1 MATFEQ
7 RQQTQK
13 AQMIVDKYK
22 EFNKATVEQV
32 KTYDPVLRCWYFKK
46 VKIDENAKNMTSY
59 LKGLDRQQQ
68 TEKNRIKNERRNQA
82 KEVKVKKIKPK
93 NTHEPLF
100 IMIGTDFFKKNIEVE
115 ELSEKYK
122 KPIHN
127 IRQFV
132 YRYARKNNIEIPTYC
147 ASVKKQDQVL
157 KLYEQGFTC
166 NSISEQLKMCRKTVK
181 KILNENGIEL
191 SNYKKAA

>member
-22 EFNKATVEQV
+22 ECNKETIEQV

-68 TEKNRIKNERRNQA
+68 SEKNRIKNERRNQA

-93 NTHEPLF
+93 KTHEPLF

-115 ELSEKYK
+115 ELSKKYK
-122 KPIHN
+122 KPFIISGSLYTDMQGKTILKYQLIAH
-127 IRQFV
+127 RL
-132 YRYARKNNIEIPTYC
+132 KNRIKY
-147 ASVKKQDQVL
+147 
-157 KLYEQGFTC
+157 
-166 NSISEQLKMCRKTVK
+166 
-181 KILNENGIEL
+181 
-191 SNYKKAA
+191 

>member
-22 EFNKATVEQV
+22 ECNKGTIEQV
-32 KTYDPVLRCWYFKK
+32 RTYDPALRCWYFKK

-68 TEKNRIKNERRNQA
+68 SEKKRIKNERRNQA
-82 KEVKVKKIKPK
+82 KEVKVKKVRQKD
-93 NTHEPLF
+93 THEPLF
-100 IMIGTDFFKKNIEVE
+100 VMIGTDFFNKNIEVQ
-115 ELSEKYK
+115 ELSKKYN

-157 KLYEQGFTC
+157 KLYEQGLTC
-166 NSISEQLKMCRKTVK
+166 HSISEQLRMCRKTVK
-181 KILNENGIEL
+181 RILNENGIEL
-191 SNYKKAA
+191 SPYKKAA